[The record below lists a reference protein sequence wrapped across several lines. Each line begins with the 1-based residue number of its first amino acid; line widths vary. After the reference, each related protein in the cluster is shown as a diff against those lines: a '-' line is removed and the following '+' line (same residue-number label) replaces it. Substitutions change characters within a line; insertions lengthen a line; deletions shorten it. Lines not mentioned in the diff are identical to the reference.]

1 LKEISRLERKKDLL
15 VTRQF
20 QKLIT
25 CFVKKGL
32 KNVRE
37 KLKNKKI
44 KFIARTCTIKPWEA
58 WHFALDLKV
67 EATSKNHWV

>member
-25 CFVKKGL
+25 CFVKQLL
-32 KNVRE
+32 KNVKE
-37 KLKNKKI
+37 KRKNKKI
-44 KFIARTCTIKPWEA
+44 KFIARTCTIKP
-58 WHFALDLKV
+58 
-67 EATSKNHWV
+67 